1 MDATSAGILIYAS
14 LVEVRHFHPTAAQN
28 DRLTACSFVPLLQ
41 LMAHDFLFNK
51 EMLAASNGRVAF
63 AVGSMMLGSALMAL
77 LGKWA

>member
-1 MDATSAGILIYAS
+1 
-14 LVEVRHFHPTAAQN
+14 
-28 DRLTACSFVPLLQ
+28 
-41 LMAHDFLFNK
+41 MAHDFLFNK

>member
-1 MDATSAGILIYAS
+1 MNATSAGILIYAS
-14 LVEVRHFHPTAAQN
+14 LVEVRNFHSTVPRA
-28 DRLTACSFVPLLQ
+28 DRLTARSSVPLLQ

-77 LGKWA
+77 LGKWV